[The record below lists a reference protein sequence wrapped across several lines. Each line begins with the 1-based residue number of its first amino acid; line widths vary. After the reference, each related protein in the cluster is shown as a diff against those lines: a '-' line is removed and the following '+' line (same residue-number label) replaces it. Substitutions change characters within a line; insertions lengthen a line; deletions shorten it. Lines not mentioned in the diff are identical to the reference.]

1 MSSLLDGLNS
11 VQREAASYTNGP
23 LLILAGAGSGKTRVL
38 TYRIAYLLEQG
49 ICRPWE
55 ILAITF
61 TNKAAK
67 EMKERVEGLVGE
79 DAKDIWLGTFHSICV
94 RILKR
99 EIECLGYTR
108 DFNILDELDKQK
120 VLKDIMKK
128 MDIDEKN
135 YGVSYI
141 VSEISKAKDVLKS
154 PETYIKEAQGDYRK
168 ETIGKIYSEYQ
179 RTLKANNSLDFD
191 DILCLTVEVFKNS
204 PDRLMYYQNKFR
216 HILVDE
222 YQDTNHVQFILI
234 SMLASAHGNIC
245 VVGDESQSIY
255 AFRGA
260 DISNILDFEK
270 EYDDAKII
278 KLEQNYRS
286 TKTILNAANAVI
298 NNNTSKI
305 DKNLWTENDEGEKI
319 KYFTSKNE
327 YEEVDYIVDKIDAM
341 CRTGKYTYKDFALLY
356 RTNAQSRVIE
366 DVFMRAG
373 TPYKLIGGTKFYSRK
388 EIKDMVAYLKLI
400 NNLKDNV
407 SLTRIINEP
416 KRGIGDTSVD
426 RVRLRAEDCGVS
438 IFEYISKP
446 GNIAELRCSNAMT
459 NFAALIADLNAMKDS
474 LTPSELMKKVLE
486 LTGYEAELMKDKN
499 AENES
504 RLENIYEFIGVAK
517 EFEEEE
523 AENSLADFLDSIAL
537 VADVDNLEEGTE
549 AVTLMTMHNAKG
561 LEYPVVFIVG
571 LEEGLFP
578 SKRSMDED
586 KGVEEERRLCYVAI
600 TRAKQE
606 LFLTNASQR
615 TMYGMTTTTI
625 PSRFTEEI
633 PNEYLDE
640 SAREN
645 LELGRRKQEK
655 YTDNEYAKVE
665 SWLSNTLNSMDND
678 SDYSYSSSYN
688 SSYSSNSY
696 GSYGRRAGASVSSSV
711 GIDASSFL
719 KNMNIGSMTKNESS
733 TDVKVGD
740 KVKHKKFGIGIVKNI
755 NSDDDMIV
763 AEINFEKF
771 GMKRLIVT
779 GTTLEVVG

>member
-1 MSSLLDGLNS
+1 MSNLLDGLNS
-11 VQREAASYTNGP
+11 VQKEAASYTDGP

-49 ICRPWE
+49 ICKPWE

-79 DAKDIWLGTFHSICV
+79 DAKDIWLGTFHSVCV

-120 VLKDIMKK
+120 VIKEIIKK

-135 YGVSYI
+135 YAVNYI
-141 VSEISKAKDVLKS
+141 VSEISKAKDKLKG
-154 PETYIKEAQGDYRK
+154 PDAYIKEAIGDYRK
-168 ETIGKIYSEYQ
+168 ETIGKIYAEYQ
-179 RTLKANNSLDFD
+179 RTLKSNNSLDFD
-191 DILCLTVEVFKNS
+191 DILCLTVEVFKNA
-204 PDRLMYYQNKFR
+204 PERLMYYQNKFK

-222 YQDTNHVQFILI
+222 YQDTNHVQFLLI

-270 EYDDAKII
+270 EYDSAKII

-373 TPYKLIGGTKFYSRK
+373 TPYKLIGGMKFYARK

-400 NNLKDNV
+400 NNIKDNV

-426 RVRLRAEDCGVS
+426 RLKEKAEEMGLSV
-438 IFEYISKP
+438 FEYASEP
-446 GNIAELRCSNAMT
+446 GNIVELRCSNAIT
-459 NFAALIADLNAMKDS
+459 NFVTLIADLNVMKDS
-474 LTPSELMKKVLE
+474 IPVSELMKKALE
-486 LTGYEAELMKDKN
+486 LTGYEAELVRDKSP
-499 AENES
+499 ENES

-517 EFEEEE
+517 EFETEE
-523 AENSLADFLDSIAL
+523 ADNSLADFLDSIAL
-537 VADVDNLEEGTE
+537 VADVDNLDSDTE

-571 LEEGLFP
+571 MEEGLFP

-600 TRAKQE
+600 TRAKKE
-606 LFLTNASQR
+606 LFLTNARQR

-633 PNEYLDE
+633 PEDYLDE
-640 SAREN
+640 AAKEN
-645 LELGRRKQEK
+645 LETGRRKQEK
-655 YTDNEYAKVE
+655 YTDSEYAKVE
-665 SWLSNTLNSMDND
+665 SWISNTFKSIDRVE
-678 SDYSYSSSYN
+678 DYSYGGGYGNSYSSSY
-688 SSYSSNSY
+688 
-696 GSYGRRAGASVSSSV
+696 GKKSSSV
-711 GIDASSFL
+711 GIDAASFL
-719 KNMNIGSMTKNESS
+719 KNMNVGSMVKKDVSS
-733 TDVKVGD
+733 SDVKAGD
-740 KVKHKKFGIGIVKNI
+740 KVKHKKFGVGIVKTI
-755 NSDDDMIV
+755 NTDDDMIV
-763 AEINFEKF
+763 AEIHFEKF

-779 GTTLEVVG
+779 GTTLEVIG

>member
-11 VQREAASYTNGP
+11 VQREAASYTDGP

-128 MDIDEKN
+128 MDIDEKTLA
-135 YGVSYI
+135 VSYI

-168 ETIGKIYSEYQ
+168 ETIGKVYCEYQ

-204 PDRLMYYQNKFR
+204 PDRLMYYQNKFK

-234 SMLASAHGNIC
+234 SMLASSHGNIC

-270 EYDDAKII
+270 EYDQAKII

-305 DKNLWTENDEGEKI
+305 EKSLWTENDEGEKI

-426 RVRLRAEDCGVS
+426 RVRDRAETSGIS
-438 IFEYISKP
+438 IFEYISEP
-446 GNIAELRCSNAMT
+446 GNIAELRCSNAVT
-459 NFAALIADLNAMKDS
+459 NFALLISDLNAMKDS
-474 LTPSELMKKVLE
+474 ITPSELMKKVLE

-523 AENSLADFLDSIAL
+523 AENTLSDFLDSIAL

-578 SKRSMDED
+578 SKRSLDED

-606 LFLTNASQR
+606 LFLTNARQR

-633 PNEYLDE
+633 PSEYLDE

-665 SWLSNTLNSMDND
+665 SWLSQSLSSMDKD
-678 SDYSYSSSYN
+678 SDYSYSGSYN
-688 SSYSSNSY
+688 SSYSNSY
-696 GSYGRRAGASVSSSV
+696 SSYGRRAGASVSSSV

-719 KNMNIGSMTKNESS
+719 KNMNVGSIAKKESS
-733 TDVKVGD
+733 TDVKAGD

-755 NSDDDMIV
+755 NSDDDMVV

-779 GTTLEVVG
+779 GTTLEVIG

>member
-1 MSSLLDGLNS
+1 MSNLLDGLNS
-11 VQREAASYTNGP
+11 VQKEAASYVDGP

-49 ICRPWE
+49 ICKPWE

-67 EMKERVEGLVGE
+67 EMKERVEGLIGE
-79 DAKDIWLGTFHSICV
+79 GSKDIWLGTFHSICV

-99 EIECLGYTR
+99 EIECLGYTK

-120 VLKDIMKK
+120 IIKEIMKK
-128 MDIDEKN
+128 MEIDEKN
-135 YGVSYI
+135 LAVGYV
-141 VSEISKAKDVLKS
+141 VSEISSAKDKLKS
-154 PETYIKEAQGDYRK
+154 PSSYLKETVGDYRK
-168 ETIGKIYSEYQ
+168 ENIGKIYEEYQ
-179 RTLKANNSLDFD
+179 KQIKANNSLDFD
-191 DILCLTVEVFKNS
+191 DILCLTVEVFKQS
-204 PDRLMYYQNKFR
+204 PERLMYYQNKFK

-222 YQDTNHVQFILI
+222 YQDTNHVQFLLI

-270 EYDDAKII
+270 EYDQAKII

-305 DKNLWTENDEGEKI
+305 DKKLWTENDEGEKI

-373 TPYKLIGGTKFYSRK
+373 TPYKLIGGTKFYARK

-400 NNLKDNV
+400 NNIKDNV

-416 KRGIGDTSVD
+416 KRGIGDTSVE
-426 RVRLRAEDCGVS
+426 RLKDKAEQNGLS
-438 IFEYISKP
+438 IFEYAKEP
-446 GNIAELRCSNAMT
+446 GNIAELRCSNAISQ
-459 NFAALIADLNAMKDS
+459 FVLLISDLNEIKDT
-474 LTPSELMKKVLE
+474 LPPSELMKKVLE
-486 LTGYEAELMKDKN
+486 LTGYEAELLREKTQ
-499 AENES
+499 ENES

-517 EFEEEE
+517 EFETEE
-523 AENSLADFLDSIAL
+523 ADNTLSDFLDSIAL
-537 VADVDNLEEGTE
+537 VADVDNLEEGTD

-571 LEEGLFP
+571 MEEGLFP
-578 SKRSMDED
+578 SKRSLDEAQ
-586 KGVEEERRLCYVAI
+586 GVEEERRLCYVAI
-600 TRAKQE
+600 TRAKKE
-606 LFLTNASQR
+606 LILTNARQR
-615 TMYGMTTTTI
+615 TMYGTTTYTI

-633 PNEYLDE
+633 PSEYMDE
-640 SAREN
+640 KAIEN
-645 LELGRRKQEK
+645 VNTSKIKQEK

-665 SWLSNTLNSMDND
+665 SWISNTFKNIDRDD
-678 SDYSYSSSYN
+678 SF
-688 SSYSSNSY
+688 SY
-696 GSYGRRAGASVSSSV
+696 GTSYGGFNTSSFASHGSSRV
-711 GIDASSFL
+711 GIDAKSFL
-719 KNMNIGSMTKNESS
+719 KNMSVSS
-733 TDVKVGD
+733 TLSASSTSSDVKAGD
-740 KVKHKKFGIGIVKNI
+740 TVKHKKFGIGKVQSI
-755 NSDDDMIV
+755 NHEDDMTV
-763 AEINFEKF
+763 AEIKFERF

-779 GTTLEVVG
+779 GTTLEVVGK

>member
-1 MSSLLDGLNS
+1 MSNLLEGLNS
-11 VQREAASYTNGP
+11 VQKEAASYIDGP

-49 ICRPWE
+49 ICNPWE

-79 DAKDIWLGTFHSICV
+79 SAKDIWLGTFHSVCV

-120 VLKDIMKK
+120 VIKEIIKK

-135 YGVSYI
+135 YAVSYI

-154 PETYIKEAQGDYRK
+154 PALYIKESIGDYRK
-168 ETIGKIYSEYQ
+168 ETIGKIYEEYQ

-191 DILCLTVEVFKNS
+191 DILCLTVEVFKQS
-204 PDRLMYYQNKFR
+204 PDRLLYYQNRFK

-222 YQDTNHVQFILI
+222 YQDTNHVQFLLI

-270 EYDDAKII
+270 EYDSAKII

-305 DKNLWTENDEGEKI
+305 DKNLWTENEEGEKI

-373 TPYKLIGGTKFYSRK
+373 TPYKLIGGTKFYARK

-400 NNLKDNV
+400 NNIKDNV

-426 RVRLRAEDCGVS
+426 RLRDKASDAGMS
-438 IFEYISKP
+438 IFEYSLEP
-446 GNIAELRCSNAMT
+446 ANIAELRCSSAVSG
-459 NFAALIADLNAMKDS
+459 FVSLISDLNAMKDS
-474 LTPSELMKKVLE
+474 VIPSELMKKVLE
-486 LTGYEAELMKDKN
+486 LTGYEAELIKDKN
-499 AENES
+499 PENES

-523 AENSLADFLDSIAL
+523 AEHTLADFLDSIAL
-537 VADVDNLEEGTE
+537 VADVDNLEDGTE

-571 LEEGLFP
+571 MEEGLFP
-578 SKRSMDED
+578 SKRLMDED

-606 LFLTNASQR
+606 LILTNAKQR
-615 TMYGMTTTTI
+615 TMYGMTTSTI

-633 PNEYLDE
+633 PAEFLDE
-640 SAREN
+640 AAKEN
-645 LELGRRKQEK
+645 VATNKRKQEK
-655 YTDNEYAKVE
+655 YTDSEYARVE
-665 SWLSNTLNSMDND
+665 SWISNTFKSMESSD
-678 SDYSYSSSYN
+678 DYSYGSSFGSSYTKRAA
-688 SSYSSNSY
+688 SN
-696 GSYGRRAGASVSSSV
+696 V
-711 GIDASSFL
+711 GIDAASFL
-719 KNMNIGSMTKNESS
+719 KNMNIGSIVKSSNESS
-733 TDVKVGD
+733 NVKQGD
-740 KVKHKKFGIGIVKNI
+740 TVKHKKFGIGKVLNI
-755 NSDDDMIV
+755 NVEDDMTV
-763 AEINFEKF
+763 AEINFERF

-779 GTTLEVVG
+779 GTTLEVIA

>member
-1 MSSLLDGLNS
+1 MSNLLDGLNS
-11 VQREAASYTNGP
+11 VQKEAASYTDGP

-79 DAKDIWLGTFHSICV
+79 EAKDIWLGTFHSICV

-120 VLKDIMKK
+120 VLKEIMKK
-128 MDIDEKN
+128 MDVDEKTYAVN
-135 YGVSYI
+135 YI
-141 VSEISKAKDVLKS
+141 VSEISKAKDVLKR
-154 PETYIKEAQGDYRK
+154 PEQYIKESIGDYRK

-191 DILCLTVEVFKNS
+191 DILCHTVEVFKQN
-204 PDRLMYYQNKFR
+204 PERLMYYQNKFK

-270 EYDDAKII
+270 EYDQAKII

-426 RVRLRAEDCGVS
+426 RVREKAEENSLS
-438 IFEYISKP
+438 IFEYISEP
-446 GNIAELRCSNAMT
+446 GNIAELRCSNAISG
-459 NFAALIADLNAMKDS
+459 FVALVSDLNAMKDE
-474 LTPSELMKKVLE
+474 LLPSELMKKVLE
-486 LTGYEAELMKDKN
+486 LTGYEVELMKDKS

-523 AENSLADFLDSIAL
+523 ADNSLSDFLDSIAL
-537 VADVDNLEEGTE
+537 IADVDNLEDGTE

-571 LEEGLFP
+571 MEEGLFP

-606 LFLTNASQR
+606 LFLTNAKQR

-633 PNEYLDE
+633 PEEFLDE
-640 SAREN
+640 SAKEN
-645 LELGRRKQEK
+645 VELGRRKQEK

-665 SWLSNTLNSMDND
+665 SWLSNSFNSMNRNE
-678 SDYSYSSSYN
+678 DYSYAGSYSNSYN
-688 SSYSSNSY
+688 NSYSS
-696 GSYGRRAGASVSSSV
+696 YGRKAAANV
-711 GIDASSFL
+711 GIDAASFL
-719 KNMNIGSMTKNESS
+719 KGMNLTSMVKNTS
-733 TDVKVGD
+733 TDNEIKSGD
-740 KVKHKKFGIGIVKNI
+740 KVKHKKFGIGVVKNI
-755 NSDDDMIV
+755 NTEDDMTV
-763 AEINFEKF
+763 AEIQFEKF

-779 GTTLEVVG
+779 GTTLEVIG

>member
-1 MSSLLDGLNS
+1 MSNLLDGLNS
-11 VQREAASYTNGP
+11 VQKEAASYTDGP

-38 TYRIAYLLEQG
+38 TYRIAYLLEEG
-49 ICRPWE
+49 KCMPWE

-79 DAKDIWLGTFHSICV
+79 VAKDIWLGTFHSVCV

-120 VLKDIMKK
+120 VIKEIIKK

-135 YGVSYI
+135 YAVSYI
-141 VSEISKAKDVLKS
+141 VSEISKAKDKLKGAD
-154 PETYIKEAQGDYRK
+154 TYIKEAQGDYRK
-168 ETIGKIYSEYQ
+168 ETIGRIYSEYQ
-179 RTLKANNSLDFD
+179 RTLKSNNSLDFD
-191 DILCLTVEVFKNS
+191 DILCLTVEVFKTA
-204 PDRLMYYQNKFR
+204 PDRLMYYQNKFK

-222 YQDTNHVQFILI
+222 YQDTNHVQFLLI

-270 EYDDAKII
+270 EYDSAKII

-373 TPYKLIGGTKFYSRK
+373 TPYKLIGGTKFYARK

-400 NNLKDNV
+400 NNIKDNV

-416 KRGIGDTSVD
+416 KRGIGDTSVE
-426 RVRLRAEDCGVS
+426 RLKERAES
-438 IFEYISKP
+438 MSLSAFEYASEP
-446 GNIAELRCSNAMT
+446 GNIAELRCSNAIT
-459 NFAALIADLNAMKDS
+459 NFVALIADLSAMKDS
-474 LTPSELMKKVLE
+474 MPVSELMKKVLE
-486 LTGYEAELMKDKN
+486 LTGYEAELMRDKSP
-499 AENES
+499 ENES

-523 AENSLADFLDSIAL
+523 VDNSLADFLDSIAL
-537 VADVDNLEEGTE
+537 VADVDNLDSDTE

-571 LEEGLFP
+571 MEEGLFP

-600 TRAKQE
+600 TRAKKE
-606 LFLTNASQR
+606 LFLTNARQR

-633 PNEYLDE
+633 PQDFLDE
-640 SAREN
+640 AAKEN

-665 SWLSNTLNSMDND
+665 SWISNTFKSIDRVE
-678 SDYSYSSSYN
+678 DYSYGGGYGNSYSSSYGKKPN
-688 SSYSSNSY
+688 
-696 GSYGRRAGASVSSSV
+696 SV
-711 GIDASSFL
+711 GIDATSFL
-719 KNMNIGSMTKNESS
+719 KNMNVGSMLKKDVTSS
-733 TDVKVGD
+733 DVKAGD
-740 KVKHKKFGIGIVKNI
+740 KVKHKKFGIGIVKKI
-755 NSDDDMIV
+755 NTDDDMIV
-763 AEINFEKF
+763 AEIHFEKF

-779 GTTLEVVG
+779 GTTLEVIG

>member
-1 MSSLLDGLNS
+1 MSNLLDGLNS
-11 VQREAASYTNGP
+11 VQKEAASYVGGP

-49 ICRPWE
+49 LCKPWE

-67 EMKERVEGLVGE
+67 EMKERVEALVGE
-79 DAKDIWLGTFHSICV
+79 SAKDIWLGTFHSVCV

-120 VLKDIMKK
+120 VIKEIMKK
-128 MDIDEKN
+128 MEIDEKN
-135 YGVSYI
+135 LAVNYVI
-141 VSEISKAKDVLKS
+141 SEISSAKDKLKS
-154 PETYIKEAQGDYRK
+154 PANYTKENIGDYRK
-168 ETIGKIYSEYQ
+168 ENIAKIYEEYQ
-179 RTLKANNSLDFD
+179 KTLKANNSLDFD
-191 DILCLTVEVFKNS
+191 DILCLTVEIFKQN
-204 PDRLMYYQNKFR
+204 PERLMYYQNKFK

-222 YQDTNHVQFILI
+222 YQDTNHVQFLLI

-270 EYDDAKII
+270 EYEQAKII

-327 YEEVDYIVDKIDAM
+327 YEEVDYIVDKIDSM

-373 TPYKLIGGTKFYSRK
+373 TPYKLIGGTKFYARK

-400 NNLKDNV
+400 NNMKDNV

-426 RVRLRAEDCGVS
+426 RIKDRAEQMGVS
-438 IFEYISKP
+438 IFEYAKEP
-446 GNIAELRCSNAMT
+446 ANIAELRCSGAIT
-459 NFAALIADLNAMKDS
+459 QFVTLISELNVIKDS
-474 LTPSELMKKVLE
+474 IPPSELMKRVLE
-486 LTGYEAELMKDKN
+486 LTGYEAELIKDKSP
-499 AENES
+499 ENES

-517 EFEEEE
+517 EFETEE
-523 AENSLADFLDSIAL
+523 AEHTLADFLDSIAL
-537 VADVDNLEEGTE
+537 VADVDNLEDGTE

-571 LEEGLFP
+571 MEEGLFP

-586 KGVEEERRLCYVAI
+586 KGIEEERRLCYVAI
-600 TRAKQE
+600 TRAKKE
-606 LFLTNASQR
+606 LILTNAKQR
-615 TMYGMTTTTI
+615 TMYGTTTYTI
-625 PSRFTEEI
+625 PSRFAEEI
-633 PNEYLDE
+633 PQEFLDE
-640 SAREN
+640 AAKEN
-645 LELGRRKQEK
+645 VAIGKRKQER
-655 YTDNEYAKVE
+655 YTDSEYAKVE
-665 SWLSNTLNSMDND
+665 SWITNTFKSIDKTE
-678 SDYSYSSSYN
+678 DYSYGN
-688 SSYSSNSY
+688 SYST
-696 GSYGRRAGASVSSSV
+696 SYGRNAKSSV
-711 GIDASSFL
+711 GIDATSFL
-719 KNMNIGSMTKNESS
+719 KNMNVGRLVNNNT
-733 TDVKVGD
+733 TTQVADVKTGD
-740 KVKHKKFGIGIVKNI
+740 TVKHKKFGIGKVLNI
-755 NSDDDMIV
+755 NAEDDMTI
-763 AEINFEKF
+763 AEIKFEKF

-779 GTTLEVVG
+779 GTTLEVIG

>member
-1 MSSLLDGLNS
+1 MSNLLDGLNS
-11 VQREAASYTNGP
+11 VQKEAASYTGGP

-49 ICRPWE
+49 FCKPWE

-67 EMKERVEGLVGE
+67 EMKERVEGLIGE
-79 DAKDIWLGTFHSICV
+79 NARDIWLGTFHSVCV

-120 VLKDIMKK
+120 VIKEIMKK
-128 MDIDEKN
+128 MEIDEKSFA
-135 YGVSYI
+135 VSYI
-141 VSEISKAKDVLKS
+141 VSEISSAKDKLKNAAG
-154 PETYIKEAQGDYRK
+154 YLKEAIGDYRK
-168 ETIGKIYSEYQ
+168 ETVGKIYEEYQ
-179 RTLKANNSLDFD
+179 KTLKANNSLDFD
-191 DILCLTVEVFKNS
+191 DILCLTVEVFKQN
-204 PDRLMYYQNKFR
+204 PERLMYYQNKFK

-222 YQDTNHVQFILI
+222 YQDTNHVQFLLI

-270 EYDDAKII
+270 EYDQAKII

-327 YEEVDYIVDKIDAM
+327 YEEVDYIVDKIDSM

-373 TPYKLIGGTKFYSRK
+373 TPYKLIGGTKFYARK

-407 SLTRIINEP
+407 SITRIINEP
-416 KRGIGDTSVD
+416 KRGIGDTSVE
-426 RVRLRAEDCGVS
+426 RVREKAEEAGLS
-438 IFEYISKP
+438 IFEYAKEP
-446 GNIAELRCSNAMT
+446 ANIAELRCSNAITQFVM
-459 NFAALIADLNAMKDS
+459 LISDLNAMKD
-474 LTPSELMKKVLE
+474 TMPPSELMKKVLE

-499 AENES
+499 PENES
-504 RLENIYEFIGVAK
+504 RLENIYEFMGVAK

-523 AENSLADFLDSIAL
+523 AEHTLSDFLDSIAL
-537 VADVDNLEEGTE
+537 VADVDNLEDGTD

-571 LEEGLFP
+571 MEEGLFP
-578 SKRSMDED
+578 SKRSLEED

-600 TRAKQE
+600 TRAKKE
-606 LFLTNASQR
+606 LILTNAKQR
-615 TMYGMTTTTI
+615 TMYGTTTYTI

-633 PNEYLDE
+633 PSDYLDE
-640 SAREN
+640 AAKEN
-645 LELGRRKQEK
+645 VETGKRKQEK

-665 SWLSNTLNSMDND
+665 SWISNAFKNIDSNDNYSYD
-678 SDYSYSSSYN
+678 NSYSSSY
-688 SSYSSNSY
+688 
-696 GSYGRRAGASVSSSV
+696 GRKAGANV
-711 GIDASSFL
+711 GIDAASFL
-719 KNMNIGSMTKNESS
+719 KNMNISSTMKNSSSQS
-733 TDVKVGD
+733 TDVKAGD
-740 KVKHKKFGIGIVKNI
+740 KVKHKKFGIGVVKNI
-755 NSDDDMIV
+755 NEEDDTMV
-763 AEINFEKF
+763 AEISFEKF

-779 GTTLEVVG
+779 GTTLEVIGK

>member
-1 MSSLLDGLNS
+1 MHNLLEGLNS
-11 VQREAASYTNGP
+11 VQKEAASYTGGP

-38 TYRIAYLLEQG
+38 TYRIAYLLEEG
-49 ICRPWE
+49 LCKPWE

-67 EMKERVEGLVGE
+67 EMKERVESLVGE
-79 DAKDIWLGTFHSICV
+79 AAKDIWLGTFHSVCV

-99 EIECLGYTR
+99 EIEALGYTR

-120 VLKDIMKK
+120 VIKEILKK
-128 MDIDEKN
+128 MDIDEKTCSVN
-135 YGVSYI
+135 YI
-141 VSEISKAKDVLKS
+141 ISEISTAKDKLKG
-154 PETYIKEAQGDYRK
+154 PEQYIKENMADYRK
-168 ETIGKIYSEYQ
+168 EIIGKVYGEYQ
-179 RTLKANNSLDFD
+179 KTIKANNSLDFD
-191 DILCLTVEVFKNS
+191 DILCLTVEVFKQN

-222 YQDTNHVQFILI
+222 YQDTNHVQFLLI

-270 EYDDAKII
+270 EYDSAKII

-305 DKNLWTENDEGEKI
+305 DKNLWTENEEGEKI

-327 YEEVDYIVDKIDAM
+327 YEEVDYIVDKIDSM

-373 TPYKLIGGTKFYSRK
+373 TPYKLIGGTKFYARK

-400 NNLKDNV
+400 NNIKDNV

-426 RVRLRAEDCGVS
+426 RIRDMASNMGIS
-438 IFEYISKP
+438 IFEYCLEP
-446 GNIAELRCSNAMT
+446 GNIAELRCSNAIT
-459 NFAALIADLNAMKDS
+459 NFIMLISDLSEMKD
-474 LTPSELMKKVLE
+474 TIPPSELMKKVLE
-486 LTGYEAELMKDKN
+486 LTGYEAELMKEKTP
-499 AENES
+499 ENES

-517 EFEEEE
+517 EFETEEV
-523 AENSLADFLDSIAL
+523 ENSLADFLDSIAL
-537 VADVDNLEEGTE
+537 VADVDNLEDGTE

-586 KGVEEERRLCYVAI
+586 KGIEEERRLCYVAI

-606 LFLTNASQR
+606 LILTNAKQR

-633 PNEYLDE
+633 PSEYLDE
-640 SAREN
+640 AAKEN
-645 LELGRRKQEK
+645 VAIGKRKQEK
-655 YTDNEYAKVE
+655 YTDSEYAKVE
-665 SWLSNTLNSMDND
+665 SWISNTFRNINSND
-678 SDYSYSSSYN
+678 DYSYGSSYN
-688 SSYSSNSY
+688 ASYSKRASSN
-696 GSYGRRAGASVSSSV
+696 V
-711 GIDASSFL
+711 GIDAASFL
-719 KNMNIGSMTKNESS
+719 KNMNIGSVVKSAS
-733 TDVKVGD
+733 TSADVKSGD
-740 KVKHKKFGIGIVKNI
+740 TVKHKKFGIGKVLTI
-755 NSDDDMIV
+755 NTEDDMIV

-779 GTTLEVVG
+779 GTTLEVVS

>member
-1 MSSLLDGLNS
+1 MSNLLEGLNS
-11 VQREAASYTNGP
+11 VQKEAASYTEGP

-38 TYRIAYLLEQG
+38 TYRIAYLLEEG

-79 DAKDIWLGTFHSICV
+79 VAKDMWLGTFHSICV

-120 VLKDIMKK
+120 VLKEIMKK
-128 MDIDEKN
+128 MDVDEKTYAVN
-135 YGVSYI
+135 YI
-141 VSEISKAKDVLKS
+141 VSEISKAKDVLKR
-154 PETYIKEAQGDYRK
+154 PEQYIKESQGDYRK
-168 ETIGKIYSEYQ
+168 ETIGKVYAEYQ

-191 DILCLTVEVFKNS
+191 DILCLTVEVFKTN
-204 PDRLMYYQNKFR
+204 PERLMYYQNKFK

-270 EYDDAKII
+270 EYDSAKII

-305 DKNLWTENDEGEKI
+305 DKKLWTENDDGEKI

-373 TPYKLIGGTKFYSRK
+373 TPYKLIGGTKFYARK

-426 RVRLRAEDCGVS
+426 RIRNKSEENNLS
-438 IFEYISKP
+438 IFEYCSEP
-446 GNIAELRCSNAMT
+446 GNIAELRCSNAIAS
-459 NFAALIADLNAMKDS
+459 FVSLITDLNAIKEEVS
-474 LTPSELMKKVLE
+474 PSELMKKVIE

-499 AENES
+499 LENES
-504 RLENIYEFIGVAK
+504 RLENLYEFIGVAK

-523 AENSLADFLDSIAL
+523 ADNTLADFLDSIAL
-537 VADVDNLEEGTE
+537 VADVDNLEDGTE

-571 LEEGLFP
+571 MEEGLFP
-578 SKRSMDED
+578 SKRSLDED

-600 TRAKQE
+600 TRAKKE
-606 LFLTNASQR
+606 LILTNARQR

-633 PNEYLDE
+633 PQEYLDE

-645 LELGRRKQEK
+645 MSTNRRKQEK

-665 SWLSNTLNSMDND
+665 SWISNTFKSIDR
-678 SDYSYSSSYN
+678 SEDYYYGDSYSTTRSST
-688 SSYSSNSY
+688 
-696 GSYGRRAGASVSSSV
+696 YGRKAASSV

-719 KNMNIGSMTKNESS
+719 KNINMGSSVKSS
-733 TDVKVGD
+733 SSSSDVKVSD

-755 NSDDDMIV
+755 NTEDDMTV
-763 AEINFEKF
+763 AEINFERF

>member
-11 VQREAASYTNGP
+11 VQKEAASYIDGP

-49 ICRPWE
+49 VCRPWE

-79 DAKDIWLGTFHSICV
+79 DAKEIWLGTFHSICV

-99 EIECLGYTR
+99 EIEVLGYTK

-120 VLKDIMKK
+120 IIKEIIKK

-135 YGVSYI
+135 YAPSYI
-141 VSEISKAKDVLKS
+141 ISEISKAKDVLKS
-154 PETYIKEAQGDYRK
+154 PEKYIKESIGDYRK

-179 RTLKANNSLDFD
+179 RTLKNNNSLDFD
-191 DILCLTVEVFKNS
+191 DILCLTVEVFKTS
-204 PDRLMYYQNKFR
+204 PDRLMYYQNKFK

-222 YQDTNHVQFILI
+222 YQDTNHVQFLLI
-234 SMLASAHGNIC
+234 SMLASSHGNIC

-270 EYDDAKII
+270 EYDQAKII

-327 YEEVDYIVDKIDAM
+327 YEEVDYIVDKIDSM

-400 NNLKDNV
+400 NNVKDNV

-426 RVRLRAEDCGVS
+426 RLKEKAEQMGISV
-438 IFEYISKP
+438 FEYASEP
-446 GNIAELRCSNAMT
+446 GNIAELRCSNAIT
-459 NFAALIADLNAMKDS
+459 QFVNFISDLNVMKDEV
-474 LTPSELMKKVLE
+474 LPSEMMKKVLG
-486 LTGYEAELMKDKN
+486 LTGYEAELLKEKTT
-499 AENES
+499 ENES
-504 RLENIYEFIGVAK
+504 RLENLYEFIGVAK
-517 EFEEEE
+517 EFEQEEV
-523 AENSLADFLDSIAL
+523 ENSLSDFLDSIAL

-571 LEEGLFP
+571 MEEGLFP

-600 TRAKQE
+600 TRAKKE
-606 LFLTNASQR
+606 LILTNAKQR
-615 TMYGMTTTTI
+615 TMYGMTTSTI

-633 PNEYLDE
+633 PGEFLDE
-640 SAREN
+640 AAKEN
-645 LELGRRKQEK
+645 VELGKRKQEK
-655 YTDNEYAKVE
+655 YTDSEYAKVE
-665 SWLSNTLNSMDND
+665 SWISNTFKSIDR
-678 SDYSYSSSYN
+678 SDDYSYGYEGSYSSSYARPN
-688 SSYSSNSY
+688 K
-696 GSYGRRAGASVSSSV
+696 SSV
-711 GIDASSFL
+711 GIDAASFL
-719 KNMNIGSMTKNESS
+719 KNINVGSVVKEGANS
-733 TDVKVGD
+733 TEVKAND
-740 KVKHKKFGIGIVKNI
+740 KVKHKKFGVGIVKTITNE
-755 NSDDDMIV
+755 DDMTI
-763 AEINFEKF
+763 AEISFEKF

-779 GTTLEVVG
+779 STTLEVIG

>member
-1 MSSLLDGLNS
+1 MSNLLEGLNS
-11 VQREAASYTNGP
+11 VQKEAASYTDGP

-38 TYRIAYLLEQG
+38 TYRIAYLLEEG
-49 ICRPWE
+49 LCKPWE

-67 EMKERVEGLVGE
+67 EMKERVETLVGE
-79 DAKDIWLGTFHSICV
+79 NAKDIWLGTFHSVCV

-99 EIECLGYTR
+99 EIEALGYTR

-120 VLKDIMKK
+120 VIKEIIKK

-135 YGVSYI
+135 YAVSYI
-141 VSEISKAKDVLKS
+141 VSEISKAKDKLKG
-154 PETYIKEAQGDYRK
+154 PEVYIKESIGDYRK

-179 RTLKANNSLDFD
+179 RTLKSNNSLDFD
-191 DILCLTVEVFKNS
+191 DILCLTVEVFKTA
-204 PDRLMYYQNKFR
+204 PDRLMYYQNKFK

-222 YQDTNHVQFILI
+222 YQDTNHVQFLLI

-270 EYDDAKII
+270 EYDQAKII

-373 TPYKLIGGTKFYSRK
+373 TPYKLIGGTKFYARK

-400 NNLKDNV
+400 NNIKDNV

-426 RVRLRAEDCGVS
+426 RLKDKAEEAGLS
-438 IFEYISKP
+438 IFEYSMEP
-446 GNIAELRCSNAMT
+446 GNIAELRCSNAIT
-459 NFAALIADLNAMKDS
+459 NFVALIADLNAMKDS
-474 LTPSELMKKVLE
+474 MPVSELMKKVLE
-486 LTGYEAELMKDKN
+486 LTGYEAELMKDKSP
-499 AENES
+499 ENES

-517 EFEEEE
+517 EFETEE
-523 AENSLADFLDSIAL
+523 ADNSLADFLDSIAL
-537 VADVDNLEEGTE
+537 VADVDNLDDNTE

-571 LEEGLFP
+571 MEEGLFP

-600 TRAKQE
+600 TRAKKE
-606 LFLTNASQR
+606 LFLTNARQR

-633 PNEYLDE
+633 PQEFLDE
-640 SAREN
+640 AAKEN
-645 LELGRRKQEK
+645 IELGRRKQEK
-655 YTDNEYAKVE
+655 YTDSEYAKVE
-665 SWLSNTLNSMDND
+665 SWISNTFKSIDRVE
-678 SDYSYSSSYN
+678 DYSYGGGDGNSYSSSYGKK
-688 SSYSSNSY
+688 Y
-696 GSYGRRAGASVSSSV
+696 SSV
-711 GIDASSFL
+711 GIDAASFL
-719 KNMNIGSMTKNESS
+719 KNMNVGSMVKNDSTSS
-733 TDVKVGD
+733 DVKAGD
-740 KVKHKKFGIGIVKNI
+740 KVKHKKFGIGVVKTI
-755 NSDDDMIV
+755 NTDDDMTV
-763 AEINFEKF
+763 AEIHFEKF

>member
-1 MSSLLDGLNS
+1 MSNLLDGLNS
-11 VQREAASYTNGP
+11 VQKEAASYTDGP

-38 TYRIAYLLEQG
+38 TYRIAYLLEEGLCQ
-49 ICRPWE
+49 PWE

-67 EMKERVEGLVGE
+67 EMKERVENLVGE
-79 DAKDIWLGTFHSICV
+79 SAKDIWLGTFHSVCV

-99 EIECLGYTR
+99 EIEVLGYTR

-120 VLKDIMKK
+120 VIKEIIKK
-128 MDIDEKN
+128 LDIDEKN
-135 YGVSYI
+135 YAVNYI
-141 VSEISKAKDVLKS
+141 VSEISKAKDKLKGS
-154 PETYIKEAQGDYRK
+154 EQYIKESIGDYRK

-179 RTLKANNSLDFD
+179 RTLKSNNSLDFD
-191 DILCLTVEVFKNS
+191 DILCLTVEVFKTA
-204 PDRLMYYQNKFR
+204 PDRLMYYQNKFK

-222 YQDTNHVQFILI
+222 YQDTNHVQFLLI

-270 EYDDAKII
+270 EYDSAKII

-373 TPYKLIGGTKFYSRK
+373 TPYKLIGGTKFYARK

-400 NNLKDNV
+400 NNMKDNV

-426 RVRLRAEDCGVS
+426 RLRDKAEETGLSV
-438 IFEYISKP
+438 FEYSMEP
-446 GNIAELRCSNAMT
+446 GNIAELRCSNAIT
-459 NFAALIADLNAMKDS
+459 NFVAIISDLNAMKDNI
-474 LTPSELMKKVLE
+474 PVSELMKKVLE
-486 LTGYEAELMKDKN
+486 LTGYESELMRDKSP
-499 AENES
+499 ENES

-523 AENSLADFLDSIAL
+523 VDNSLADFLDSIAL
-537 VADVDNLEEGTE
+537 VADVDNLDSDTE

-571 LEEGLFP
+571 MEEGLFP

-606 LFLTNASQR
+606 LFLTNARQR

-633 PNEYLDE
+633 PEDFLDE
-640 SAREN
+640 VAKEN
-645 LELGRRKQEK
+645 LDTNKRKQEK

-665 SWLSNTLNSMDND
+665 SWISNTFKSIDR
-678 SDYSYSSSYN
+678 SEDYSYGGGYGNSYSSYTSSYN
-688 SSYSSNSY
+688 KK
-696 GSYGRRAGASVSSSV
+696 SSSV
-711 GIDASSFL
+711 GIDAASFL
-719 KNMNIGSMTKNESS
+719 KNMNIGSMVKSDATSS
-733 TDVKVGD
+733 DVKAGD
-740 KVKHKKFGIGIVKNI
+740 KVKHKKFGVGVVKTI
-755 NSDDDMIV
+755 NNEEDMTV
-763 AEINFEKF
+763 AEIHFEKF

-779 GTTLEVVG
+779 GTTLEVIG

>member
-1 MSSLLDGLNS
+1 MSNLLEGLNS
-11 VQREAASYTNGP
+11 VQKEAASYTDGP

-38 TYRIAYLLEQG
+38 TYRIAYLLERG
-49 ICRPWE
+49 LCKPWE

-79 DAKDIWLGTFHSICV
+79 SAKDIWLGTFHSVCV

-120 VLKDIMKK
+120 VIKETIKK
-128 MDIDEKN
+128 LDIDEKN
-135 YGVSYI
+135 YAVSYVI
-141 VSEISKAKDVLKS
+141 SEISKAKDKLKS
-154 PETYIKEAQGDYRK
+154 PEQYIKESIGDYRK
-168 ETIGKIYSEYQ
+168 ETIGRVYQEYQ
-179 RTLKANNSLDFD
+179 RTIKANNSLDFD
-191 DILCLTVEVFKNS
+191 DILCLTVEVFKTA
-204 PDRLMYYQNKFR
+204 PDRLTYYQNKFK

-222 YQDTNHVQFILI
+222 YQDTNHVQFLLI

-270 EYDDAKII
+270 EYESAKII

-286 TKTILNAANAVI
+286 TKTILSAANAVI

-400 NNLKDNV
+400 NNTKDNV

-426 RVRLRAEDCGVS
+426 RLKEKAEGMGLSV
-438 IFEYISKP
+438 FEYAAEP
-446 GNIAELRCSNAMT
+446 GNIAELRCSNAIT
-459 NFAALIADLNAMKDS
+459 NFVLTISDLVEMKQS
-474 LTPSELMKKVLE
+474 LSVSELMKKVLE
-486 LTGYEAELMKDKN
+486 ITGYEAELMKDKSP
-499 AENES
+499 ENES

-523 AENSLADFLDSIAL
+523 VDNTLRDFLDSIAL
-537 VADVDNLEEGTE
+537 VADVDNLDNDTE

-571 LEEGLFP
+571 MEEGLFP
-578 SKRSMDED
+578 SKRSMDEEQ
-586 KGVEEERRLCYVAI
+586 GVEEERRLCYVAI
-600 TRAKQE
+600 TRAKKE
-606 LFLTNASQR
+606 LILTNARQR
-615 TMYGMTTTTI
+615 TMYGMTSTTI
-625 PSRFTEEI
+625 PSRFTDEI
-633 PNEYLDE
+633 PEEFLDE
-640 SAREN
+640 AAKEN
-645 LELGRRKQEK
+645 VETNKRKQER

-665 SWLSNTLNSMDND
+665 SWISNAFKSTSKDN
-678 SDYSYSSSYN
+678 DYSYGSGYDLSYTPRSNKSS
-688 SSYSSNSY
+688 
-696 GSYGRRAGASVSSSV
+696 GV
-711 GIDASSFL
+711 GIDATSFL
-719 KNMNIGSMTKNESS
+719 KSMNVGNVLKKDSTSS
-733 TDVKVGD
+733 DIKAGD
-740 KVKHKKFGIGIVKNI
+740 KVKHKKFGIGIIQSI
-755 NSDDDMIV
+755 NTDDDMTV
-763 AEINFEKF
+763 AEIHFERF

-779 GTTLEVVG
+779 GTTLEKV

>member
-1 MSSLLDGLNS
+1 MSNLLDGLNS
-11 VQREAASYTNGP
+11 VQKEAASYVDGP

-49 ICRPWE
+49 LCKPWE

-79 DAKDIWLGTFHSICV
+79 TAKDIWLGTFHSICV

-120 VLKDIMKK
+120 VIKEIIKK

-135 YGVSYI
+135 YAVSFI
-141 VSEISKAKDVLKS
+141 VSEISKAKDVLKT
-154 PETYIKEAQGDYRK
+154 PEQYIKESIGDYRK
-168 ETIGKIYSEYQ
+168 ETVGRIYEEYQ
-179 RTLKANNSLDFD
+179 KTLKSNNSLDFD
-191 DILCLTVEVFKNS
+191 DILCLTVEVFKKS
-204 PDRLMYYQNKFR
+204 PERLMYYQNKFK

-222 YQDTNHVQFILI
+222 YQDTNHVQFLLI

-270 EYDDAKII
+270 EYDSAKII

-305 DKNLWTENDEGEKI
+305 EKNLWTENDEGEKI

-327 YEEVDYIVDKIDAM
+327 YEEVDYIVDKIDSM

-373 TPYKLIGGTKFYSRK
+373 TPYKLIGGTKFYARK
-388 EIKDMVAYLKLI
+388 EIKDMVAYLKVI
-400 NNLKDNV
+400 NNTKDNV

-426 RVRLRAEDCGVS
+426 RVRDRASEQGTS
-438 IFEYISKP
+438 IYEYCIEP
-446 GNIAELRCSNAMT
+446 GNIAELRCSSAIT
-459 NFAALIADLNAMKDS
+459 NFITLISELNAMKDS
-474 LTPSELMKKVLE
+474 ITPSEMLKKVLE

-499 AENES
+499 PENES

-523 AENSLADFLDSIAL
+523 ADNTLADFLDSIAL
-537 VADVDNLEEGTE
+537 VADVDNLEDGTE

-571 LEEGLFP
+571 MEEGLFP
-578 SKRSMDED
+578 SKRSTDEPN
-586 KGVEEERRLCYVAI
+586 GVEEERRLCYVAI
-600 TRAKQE
+600 TRAKKE
-606 LFLTNASQR
+606 LILTNAKQR

-633 PNEYLDE
+633 PSEFLDE
-640 SAREN
+640 AAKEN
-645 LELGRRKQEK
+645 VALGKRKQEK
-655 YTDNEYAKVE
+655 YTDSEYARVE
-665 SWLSNTLNSMDND
+665 SWISNTFKSID
-678 SDYSYSSSYN
+678 SNEDYSYTD
-688 SSYSSNSY
+688 SYSTSFAKRSK
-696 GSYGRRAGASVSSSV
+696 SSV
-711 GIDASSFL
+711 GIDATSFL
-719 KNMNIGSMTKNESS
+719 NNMNIGNIVKKEDVSS
-733 TDVKVGD
+733 DVKAGD
-740 KVKHKKFGIGIVKNI
+740 KVKHKKFGVGKVVTI
-755 NSDDDMIV
+755 NTDDDMKV
-763 AEINFEKF
+763 AEIQFEKF

-779 GTTLEVVG
+779 STTLEVIG

>member
-1 MSSLLDGLNS
+1 MSNLLDGLNS
-11 VQREAASYTNGP
+11 VQKEAASYTDGP

-49 ICRPWE
+49 LCKPWE

-79 DAKDIWLGTFHSICV
+79 GSKDIWLGTFHSVCV

-120 VLKDIMKK
+120 VIKEIIKK

-135 YGVSYI
+135 FAVSYI
-141 VSEISKAKDVLKS
+141 ISEISSAKDKLKS
-154 PETYIKEAQGDYRK
+154 PIDYLKESIGDYRK
-168 ETIGKIYSEYQ
+168 ETIGKIYEEYQ
-179 RTLKANNSLDFD
+179 RTIKANNSLDFD
-191 DILCLTVEVFKNS
+191 DILCLTVEVFKQN
-204 PDRLMYYQNKFR
+204 PERLMYYQNKFR

-222 YQDTNHVQFILI
+222 YQDTNHVQFLLI

-270 EYDDAKII
+270 EYDQAKII

-305 DKNLWTENDEGEKI
+305 DKKLWTENDEGEKI

-327 YEEVDYIVDKIDAM
+327 YEEVDYIVEKIDAM

-373 TPYKLIGGTKFYSRK
+373 TPYKLIGGTKFYARK

-400 NNLKDNV
+400 NNIKDNV

-426 RVRLRAEDCGVS
+426 RVKDMAEQRNVS
-438 IFEYISKP
+438 IFEYCMEP
-446 GNIAELRCSNAMT
+446 GNIAELRCSNAIT
-459 NFAALIADLNAMKDS
+459 QFITLISDLNSMKD
-474 LTPSELMKKVLE
+474 TMPPSELMKKVLE

-499 AENES
+499 PENES
-504 RLENIYEFIGVAK
+504 RLENIYEFMGVAK
-517 EFEEEE
+517 EFETEE
-523 AENSLADFLDSIAL
+523 ADNTLADFLDSIAL
-537 VADVDNLEEGTE
+537 VADVDNLEDGTE

-571 LEEGLFP
+571 MEEGLFP

-600 TRAKQE
+600 TRAKKE
-606 LFLTNASQR
+606 LILTNAKQR

-633 PNEYLDE
+633 PTEYMDE
-640 SAREN
+640 AAKEN
-645 LELGRRKQEK
+645 VAIGKRKQEK

-665 SWLSNTLNSMDND
+665 SWISNTFRSIDNNDDYYSYGNSYSN
-678 SDYSYSSSYN
+678 SYSSSFAKR
-688 SSYSSNSY
+688 SSANI
-696 GSYGRRAGASVSSSV
+696 

-719 KNMNIGSMTKNESS
+719 KNMNIGIKNTSTSESS
-733 TDVKVGD
+733 DVKAGD
-740 KVKHKKFGIGIVKNI
+740 KVKHKKFGIGVVRNI
-755 NSDDDMIV
+755 NTEDDMTV
-763 AEINFEKF
+763 AEIQFEKF

-779 GTTLEVVG
+779 STTLEVVG